1 MTYPQDCPSV
11 DAFRRKGGLCY
22 RLVSLQLDLHWVRR
36 RRFPALDCR
45 SIVKRFDTAR
55 SLALAVDFSE
65 HVSCALAESAP
76 AGGPAEAICLRH
88 ACWMSHWNLAGWTC
102 RQKAAASDMRVGW
115 CRLGEAPSPLLISL
129 NAISITDFC
138 DGFDRMIV
146 SLPLRFVLQ

>member
-1 MTYPQDCPSV
+1 MIYPLDCPSV
-11 DAFRRKGGLCY
+11 DAFRRKGDLCY

-36 RRFPALDCR
+36 RRFPALDCG

-65 HVSCALAESAP
+65 HVSCALCREFASWWSSRSYLPET
-76 AGGPAEAICLRH
+76 CLLDEPLEPGR
-88 ACWMSHWNLAGWTC
+88 WTC